1 MEKVLHE
8 DETSPIYPKRPPGK
22 GAVLSELPFKAR
34 NTLTRLPEAR
44 SARAIHR
51 LAIGPSLPGDFQLKQ
66 LYA

>member
-1 MEKVLHE
+1 MAYISQ
-8 DETSPIYPKRPPGK
+8 TPPGK

-51 LAIGPSLPGDFQLKQ
+51 LAIGPPLTGGFSTKATLCLAPPFWRL
-66 LYA
+66 